1 MKIPHKVKVGALIYK
16 VEIVDDLE
24 DDKSAAKLNYKTLTI
39 KIEKAE
45 PTFMKQAFL
54 HELFHAINAEMSEEH
69 VEFLSMALNQVISD
83 NPEVFN
89 GE

>member
-1 MKIPHKVKVGALIYK
+1 MKIPSKVKVGALIYK
-16 VEIVDDLE
+16 VEIIDDLE
-24 DDKSAAKLNYKTLTI
+24 NEKEAARTNYKTLTV

-45 PTFMKQAFL
+45 PDFMKQAFL
-54 HELFHAINAEMSEEH
+54 HELFHLINAEMTEIDI
-69 VEFLSMALNQVISD
+69 EFLAGALHQIVRD